1 MKIMIASDL
10 HGSAKYVSKLMEA
23 YKRENPD
30 RLLLLGDILYHGP
43 RNALPDLYDPKE
55 VISLLQPAADK
66 IICVRGNCD
75 TEVDAMVLPF
85 DILAPRAVLLADG
98 VTIYAAHGHNLS
110 DDFLSKLHGEILLC
124 GHTHVPECREYGNY
138 TYINPGSVSIPKQ
151 DSPHSYMIFDG
162 IFHWKTLGGEEY
174 NQKEITK

>member
-1 MKIMIASDL
+1 
-10 HGSAKYVSKLMEA
+10 
-23 YKRENPD
+23 
-30 RLLLLGDILYHGP
+30 
-43 RNALPDLYDPKE
+43 
-55 VISLLQPAADK
+55 
-66 IICVRGNCD
+66 
-75 TEVDAMVLPF
+75 MVLPF

-124 GHTHVPECREYGNY
+124 GHTHVPECREYDNY

-162 IFHWKTLGGEEY
+162 TFHWKTLGGEEY